1 MWEKAEESN
10 RASDEPE
17 NRVEKKSQ
25 QIFTAKQCKRPTVR
39 MEGTI
44 TVWSQRTHESDQ
56 PGTPFKIEPNPDLA
70 SRIKIDKDKGNRD
83 NGEPQ
88 KEI

>member
-1 MWEKAEESN
+1 M
-10 RASDEPE
+10 
-17 NRVEKKSQ
+17 
-25 QIFTAKQCKRPTVR
+25 R